1 MPLRDNLHIRRSSRR
16 YLPSSYL
23 LEVELGKPYI
33 ICTLYSKDVVRQN
46 DVIEGMGCWKKR
58 KSQSRKITGTHNCAN
73 SIQGKKTLMMQP
85 ERVQTSNRSSTR
97 KKAERNFCG
106 KEGI

>member
-1 MPLRDNLHIRRSSRR
+1 MPLRDNLHIRRSRRR

-58 KSQSRKITGTHNCAN
+58 RSQSRKTTGIHNCAN
-73 SIQGKKTLMMQP
+73 SIRVKKPMMQP
-85 ERVQTSNRSSTR
+85 ERVQTSDRSSTR
-97 KKAERNFCG
+97 KKAKSNL
-106 KEGI
+106 

>member
-1 MPLRDNLHIRRSSRR
+1 MLLRDNLHIRRSRRR

-58 KSQSRKITGTHNCAN
+58 KSQGRKTTGTHNCAN
-73 SIQGKKTLMMQP
+73 SIQGKKT
-85 ERVQTSNRSSTR
+85 NDATR
-97 KKAERNFCG
+97 KGADFQQVFNTKKSEKKNFCR

>member
-1 MPLRDNLHIRRSSRR
+1 MLLRDNLHIRRSRRR

-58 KSQSRKITGTHNCAN
+58 KSQGRKTTGTHNCAN
-73 SIQGKKTLMMQP
+73 SIQGKKKLMMQP

-97 KKAERNFCG
+97 KKAKKNFCR